1 MNCFHTL
8 THEALYKGLPTIASP
23 GTPLR
28 VDILERLGLLFRY
41 MVDRYPQS
49 LFLGCEVSF
58 PRNVICPPGNCL
70 FLHFLQRF
78 AGALRGTGLDLV
90 YAWSRD
96 QGREDTRQR
105 YSFVVLV
112 QQNPLQPT
120 VGCISLAESLWH
132 GHTLGVAGDAELVM
146 PYAGDG
152 IRIYRDQPGWEMALA
167 QCHELASRLARF
179 DTKSMATEANSFG
192 SSRI

>member
-1 MNCFHTL
+1 MHCFHTL
-8 THEALYKGLPTIASP
+8 TYERLYGGLPTIASP
-23 GTPLR
+23 GVPLR
-28 VDILERLGLLFRY
+28 VDILDRLGLLFRY
-41 MVDRYPQS
+41 MVDRHPQS
-49 LFLGCEVSF
+49 LFFGCELRF
-58 PRNVICPPGNCL
+58 PDRALCPPNNCL
-70 FLHFLQRF
+70 PLSFLQRF
-78 AGALRGTGLDLV
+78 VGVYRSAGLDLV

-132 GHTLGVAGDAELVM
+132 GHTLGVEGNAELVM

-152 IRIYRDQPGWEMALA
+152 IRIHRDQPGWEMTFA
-167 QCHELASRLARF
+167 QCYELASRLARS

>member
-8 THEALYKGLPTIASP
+8 THERLHNGLPTIASP

-28 VDILERLGLLFRY
+28 VDILDRLGLLFQY
-41 MVDRYPQS
+41 MADRYSQS

-58 PRNVICPPGNCL
+58 PRNVICPPGNCI

-78 AGALRGTGLDLV
+78 AGVLRSSGADLV

-112 QQNPLQPT
+112 QQAQPQPIP
-120 VGCISLAESLWH
+120 GCLSLAEALWH
-132 GHTLGVAGDAELVM
+132 GHTLGVAGSADLVT
-146 PYAGDG
+146 PFAGDG
-152 IRIYRDQPGWEMALA
+152 IRIGPEQPGWEMAFA
-167 QCHELASRLARF
+167 QCHEVASRLARS

>member
-1 MNCFHTL
+1 MNCFYTV
-8 THEALYKGLPTIASP
+8 TYERLYGGLPTIASP
-23 GTPLR
+23 SVPLR
-28 VDILERLGLLFRY
+28 VDILDRLGLLFRY
-41 MVDRYPQS
+41 MVDRHPQS
-49 LFLGCEVSF
+49 LFFGCELRF

-132 GHTLGVAGDAELVM
+132 GHTLGVEGNAELVM

-152 IRIYRDQPGWEMALA
+152 IRIHRDQPGWEMTFA
-167 QCHELASRLARF
+167 QCYELASRLARS